1 MKRLV
6 IKVGTA
12 VLTQDGQLALERMNN
27 LVKLIAKL
35 KNEKKLEVIL
45 VSSGAVGAGCFC
57 CAGGALLAHPAAAP
71 LCARWLCVRSGSRYV
86 GQHHAARCGTP
97 GHGGHR
103 GQWLRGGG
111 AE

>member
-45 VSSGAVGAGCFC
+45 VSSGAVGAGYTTLKLDKKII
-57 CAGGALLAHPAAAP
+57 AN
-71 LCARWLCVRSGSRYV
+71 
-86 GQHHAARCGTP
+86 
-97 GHGGHR
+97 
-103 GQWLRGGG
+103 
-111 AE
+111 